1 MSTRIPRKFVGGYR
15 PDGLPH
21 AHLEAYGIPARDL
34 DGDELDDLTSEQLKI
49 ADDSGLYEMAR
60 KPEKKSAPAKAK
72 APTGNRQVTGDAPE
86 STYLPIT
93 PDAADAPIVD
103 TPVEPDQEGEG

>member
-1 MSTRIPRKFVGGYR
+1 MSTRTPRKFVGGYR

-34 DGDELDDLTSEQLKI
+34 DGDELDGLTSDQLKI

-60 KPEKKSAPAKAK
+60 PAAKSTKAKAK
-72 APTGNRQVTGDAPE
+72 PTATPRPE
-86 STYLPIT
+86 PDPIT
-93 PDAADAPIVD
+93 PDAVDAPIVD
-103 TPVEPDQEGEG
+103 APVEPAQEGEG